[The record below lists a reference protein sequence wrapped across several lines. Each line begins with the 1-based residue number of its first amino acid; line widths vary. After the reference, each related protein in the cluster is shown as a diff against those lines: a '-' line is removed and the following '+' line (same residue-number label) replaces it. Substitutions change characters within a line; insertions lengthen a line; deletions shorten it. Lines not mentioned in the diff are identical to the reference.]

1 MTGVAEKYNE
11 YETKKPVFLR
21 DLPWGGFTYN
31 DYMSW
36 DENPLLELTDGI
48 PYMMAP
54 PVIWHQ
60 EIAGEIFIQLKEFLK
75 NKPCKAFMAPVGVRL
90 FPEDNGEDKDIV
102 IPDVVVV
109 CDEKKLADGKTI
121 NGSPDFV
128 IEVISPSSKG
138 RDLIDKKELYEAA
151 QVKEYWVVDKE
162 KIYKYVLENNAY
174 KETIYETA
182 KGLAVEVNV
191 LKGCVIRF

>member
-1 MTGVAEKYNE
+1 
-11 YETKKPVFLR
+11 
-21 DLPWGGFTYN
+21 
-31 DYMSW
+31 
-36 DENPLLELTDGI
+36 
-48 PYMMAP
+48 
-54 PVIWHQ
+54 
-60 EIAGEIFIQLKEFLK
+60 
-75 NKPCKAFMAPVGVRL
+75 MAPVGVRL

-182 KGLAVEVNV
+182 KGLSVEVNV
-191 LKGCVIRF
+191 FKGCVIRF